1 MGFGFKNIG
10 HFFSVVAQDI
20 VKGARASA
28 TVLQQVQKAAP
39 EIEGI
44 TGLIYPQAVEL
55 ERGAFALLGMAAD
68 AVQKAGDAAAANGV
82 NLQLDSATIAA
93 IKALIPGIEAYAG
106 SIGAIKPQTKP

>member
-20 VKGARASA
+20 VKGARTAA
-28 TVLQQVQKAAP
+28 VILQQVQKSAP

-68 AVQKAGDAAAANGV
+68 AVQRAGDAAAANGV
-82 NLQLDSATIAA
+82 NVQLDSATINS
-93 IKALIPGIEAYAG
+93 IKALIPGIETYAK
-106 SIGAIKPQTKP
+106 SIGATKPTTNP